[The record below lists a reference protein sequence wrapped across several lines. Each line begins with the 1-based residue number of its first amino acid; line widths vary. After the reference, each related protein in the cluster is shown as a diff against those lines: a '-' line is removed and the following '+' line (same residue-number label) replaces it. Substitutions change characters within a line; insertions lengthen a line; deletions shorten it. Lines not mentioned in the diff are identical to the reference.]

1 MSLKKVKCISD
12 SGVKYPRRITVE
24 TTKEIISKH
33 ENGVCVSDLPTQY
46 NMVKSTICTILKN
59 EKIYKVADVGKGVT
73 ILKKNRTPLIEEID
87 DGEIH
92 ASINQRDGMVVF
104 LDNPEKYNSPTMMA
118 QLDKEMQLCMEVE
131 RRLQAMEEEIVVNPQ
146 YVQKVLGPQ
155 EDEGPTP
162 SSAQSS
168 SFSIASSM

>member
-1 MSLKKVKCISD
+1 MGLVKQCLSALYKKNIQRLTRTFLTLSL
-12 SGVKYPRRITVE
+12 
-24 TTKEIISKH
+24 
-33 ENGVCVSDLPTQY
+33 
-46 NMVKSTICTILKN
+46 
-59 EKIYKVADVGKGVT
+59 ADVANRVQLLVSSASPLPHSRPASPLHSTDTASSPAGPSSD
-73 ILKKNRTPLIEEID
+73 ILDDPCPQID

-118 QLDKEMQLCMEVE
+118 HLDKEMQLCMEVE

-155 EDEGPTP
+155 DDEGPTP
-162 SSAQSS
+162 SSAQST
-168 SFSIASSM
+168 SFSIVSSM